1 MRRYPGLAPF
11 TADQKDVFF
20 GRNNDIQELS
30 ELIFVERKVLL
41 YSKSGYGK
49 TSLLNAGVIPKLSK
63 NKDFEF
69 ITIRFRS
76 YTDKNLTP
84 HQTFLQTLRQHADF
98 EFSNNPKTIID
109 QYAPE
114 QQENYWAILKKNQ
127 LLGNKHKTYILIFDQ
142 FEELF
147 TYPET
152 QINEFK
158 QRFAEIILEKQ
169 LPHFFDNFEDAI
181 FENKENIK
189 KEEIDLLYNA
199 INIKSVFAI
208 RSDRLSELNILA
220 DKITDIQKIFYELQ
234 PLNKEQA
241 EQAIISP
248 AKQQGEFESQP
259 FTFEKLALKKII
271 NALVGKGKIETTQ
284 LQIVCQRI
292 EENIIVKKIS
302 KSVEQVSILNAVEND
317 IPDFKDIFLDFYN
330 TAVSKVKTDNINNI
344 RKFIEDQLIIEGRRI
359 SLDEFVCQRYIKNE
373 TLKTLVETRLLRA
386 ERNSVEGFSY
396 ELSHDTLVP
405 PIKEI
410 ADKRRERETQERK
423 EKEEQ
428 ERLAKLLEERKRQ
441 RKIITIVSIAAI
453 VSIAFGIFGFVQM
466 KNAQNSLKQLI
477 AKDAYSFFTEE
488 RYIAAKGKYEQ
499 LIALADTTEAIQKRI
514 NLCIKLDSIS
524 QIFYGKMALSDSL
537 ALTNSIENQIKA
549 DSIYKVLHNVDYKP
563 GKMKLQA
570 KLEANQIRIDKIVA
584 ENIVIAKSYI
594 DAGTY
599 MYSDAE
605 KILLQTKK
613 LAPLNK
619 EVEELLKKVQ
629 R

>member
-20 GRNNDIQELS
+20 GRKNDIQELS

-49 TSLLNAGVIPKLSK
+49 TSLLNAGVVPKLSD

-76 YTDKNLTP
+76 YTEKNITP
-84 HQTFLQTLRQHADF
+84 HQTFLQALRQHTDF
-98 EFSNNPKTIID
+98 NFSDKPETIID
-109 QYAPE
+109 KYAPLQE
-114 QQENYWAILKKNQ
+114 ENYWAVQKKNQ

-169 LPHFFDNFEDAI
+169 LPHFFDDFEDAV
-181 FENKENIK
+181 FDNKENIPK
-189 KEEIDLLYNA
+189 QDIDLLYNT
-199 INIKSVFAI
+199 INIKGVFAM
-208 RSDRLSELNILA
+208 RSDRLSELNALA
-220 DKITDIQKIFYELQ
+220 DKITDIQKVFYELQ

-241 EQAIISP
+241 KQAIINP
-248 AKQQGEFESQP
+248 AKQEGDFESQP
-259 FTFEKLALKKII
+259 FTYEKTALEKII
-271 NALVGKGKIETTQ
+271 NALAGKGKIETTQ

-292 EENIIVKKIS
+292 EENIIAKMLPS
-302 KSVEQVSILNAVEND
+302 SVGQGSILNVEESD

-330 TAVSKVKTDNINNI
+330 SAVSKVKTDDINSV

-410 ADKRRERETQERK
+410 ADKRRDEE
-423 EKEEQ
+423 EKE
-428 ERLAKLLEERKRQ
+428 RLRSKQRRQ
-441 RKIITIVSIAAI
+441 IRIIVLAILVATVSFGAA
-453 VSIAFGIFGFVQM
+453 IFGFWQM
-466 KNAQNSLKQLI
+466 NNAENRLNSLYLQIITAASRYKNEADYTKAIEKYEEAQKLILKDEIDDSISYCENKLTLKIEYSTLI
-477 AKDAYSFFTEE
+477 ATGDSLFALGRTKYKPAIEAYKKSEKLNYNNILSQQKILGATKIIIPEYYSWVNDIKDGEPTLAKELVKTIIELDSTQTNAYN
-488 RYIAAKGKYEQ
+488 I
-499 LIALADTTEAIQKRI
+499 LL
-514 NLCIKLDSIS
+514 KLDSITL
-524 QIFYGKMALSDSL
+524 K
-537 ALTNSIENQIKA
+537 N
-549 DSIYKVLHNVDYKP
+549 DYH
-563 GKMKLQA
+563 
-570 KLEANQIRIDKIVA
+570 E
-584 ENIVIAKSYI
+584 
-594 DAGTY
+594 
-599 MYSDAE
+599 
-605 KILLQTKK
+605 
-613 LAPLNK
+613 
-619 EVEELLKKVQ
+619 
-629 R
+629 